1 MRNNLLIMFIEVHK
15 STADCGS
22 IYNERYIYAMAV
34 AVLLK
39 PDVSA
44 AEAAKKFL
52 ELFQELLG
60 I

>member
-1 MRNNLLIMFIEVHK
+1 MFIEVHK

-22 IYNERYIYAMAV
+22 IYNERYIYAIAV

-52 ELFQELLG
+52 ELFQESLG